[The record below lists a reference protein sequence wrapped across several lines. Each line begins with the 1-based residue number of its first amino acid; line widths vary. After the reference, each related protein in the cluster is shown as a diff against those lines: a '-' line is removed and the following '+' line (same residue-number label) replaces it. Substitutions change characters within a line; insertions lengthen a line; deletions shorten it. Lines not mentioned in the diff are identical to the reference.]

1 MNKNIPQFSPQQM
14 QQLASSPAAQELLAI
29 LQKEHS
35 AAMHSAVSSAQSG
48 DMEAVKRS
56 MAALMSDPKAK
67 ALLKKLQEE
76 QHG

>member
-1 MNKNIPQFSPQQM
+1 
-14 QQLASSPAAQELLAI
+14 
-29 LQKEHS
+29 
-35 AAMHSAVSSAQSG
+35 MHSAVSSAQSG

-56 MAALMSDPKAK
+56 MAAFMSDPKAK

>member
-35 AAMHSAVSSAQSG
+35 PAMHSAVSSAQSG

-56 MAALMSDPKAK
+56 MAAFMSDPKAK

>member
-1 MNKNIPQFSPQQM
+1 MNKNIPQFSSQQM

-35 AAMHSAVSSAQSG
+35 TAMHSAVSSAQSG

-56 MAALMSDPKAK
+56 MAAFMSDPKAK